1 MQTVLS
7 LLKMKANAQKFVISF
22 ARISSETQNL
32 QPIFLRIYDTKGESL
47 RQTFLEETVE
57 IGNKNKILL
66 RDRSHACFAK
76 KAWERLNLEFFQNMS
91 VHEFYRLK
99 ALITFKQV
107 NTIEWLKQK

>member
-22 ARISSETQNL
+22 ACISSKTQNL

-57 IGNKNKILL
+57 IGNKNCCVTEAMHVLQRKLGK
-66 RDRSHACFAK
+66 D
-76 KAWERLNLEFFQNMS
+76 
-91 VHEFYRLK
+91 
-99 ALITFKQV
+99 
-107 NTIEWLKQK
+107 

>member
-7 LLKMKANAQKFVISF
+7 LLKMKANAQKLVISF

-57 IGNKNKILL
+57 IGNKNCCVTEAMHVLQRK
-66 RDRSHACFAK
+66 
-76 KAWERLNLEFFQNMS
+76 LE
-91 VHEFYRLK
+91 K
-99 ALITFKQV
+99 D
-107 NTIEWLKQK
+107 

>member
-7 LLKMKANAQKFVISF
+7 LLKMKANAQKLVISF

-57 IGNKNKILL
+57 IGNKNCCVTEAMHVLQRKLGK
-66 RDRSHACFAK
+66 D
-76 KAWERLNLEFFQNMS
+76 
-91 VHEFYRLK
+91 
-99 ALITFKQV
+99 
-107 NTIEWLKQK
+107 